1 MEQKHK
7 QEIAEIMESCSFDKT
22 TESGL
27 QYTDPLLNQI
37 EFKKRKQDDDYIT
50 ELESILGSPK
60 SLTSKH
66 TISSFWI
73 FLCSNGR

>member
-66 TISSFWI
+66 TISSF
-73 FLCSNGR
+73 